1 MIEFASTSLHLVH
14 PSGAETELFFVRHG
28 QTSANVRHQF
38 AGFTDVPLD
47 ELGRRQA
54 DQVAARFKQIE
65 IDSIISS
72 PLQRAHYTAERIG
85 NVSGHTPIVMDGLK
99 EMNFGDAEMLTYP
112 EIIAN
117 WPTLLDPESNKNLSE
132 FRWPNGESDVEF
144 LARILATMGSVM
156 QDYQNQRVAVVCH
169 GGVISNV
176 LNHLHG
182 GDRDGFMQFSIANCS
197 ITHLQVSKEQTT
209 VHYWNDH
216 AHLDEV
222 MGPLLAE

>member
-1 MIEFASTSLHLVH
+1 MIEFASASLHLVH
-14 PSGAETELFFVRHG
+14 PSGSETELYFVRHG
-28 QTSANVRHQF
+28 QTSANVLNQF
-38 AGFTDVPLD
+38 AGITDVPLD
-47 ELGRRQA
+47 DLGRRQA
-54 DQVAARFKQIE
+54 DQVAARFRHIE

-85 NVSGHTPIVMDGLK
+85 LISGHTPIAMDGLK
-99 EMNFGDAEMLTYP
+99 EMDFGDAEMLTYP

-117 WPTLLDPESNKNLSE
+117 WPTLLDAEANKDLPE

-144 LARILATMGSVM
+144 LARILNTMGTVM
-156 QDYQNQRVAVVCH
+156 NDYQNQRVAMVCH

-182 GDRDGFMQFSIANCS
+182 GDRDGFLQFSIANCS
-197 ITHLQVSKEQTT
+197 ITHLQVSKEHTT

-216 AHLDEV
+216 SHLDEV
-222 MGPLLAE
+222 LGPLVAE